1 MVFSLAAAYLLIK
14 IDMKQ
19 KTHYTF
25 SEILKLTGISER
37 TFRYRMAVI
46 KEKYKDQPDLLFKKR
61 HSWRIHHSLLF
72 EFNHKYQITP
82 IKN

>member
-1 MVFSLAAAYLLIK
+1 
-14 IDMKQ
+14 MKQ

-37 TFRYRMAVI
+37 TFRYRMKAI
-46 KEKYKDQPDLLFKKR
+46 KEKYKDQPELVFKKR

-72 EFNHKYQITP
+72 EFNHKYQINNTN
-82 IKN
+82 KN